1 MTITHEYDPGDPGSS
16 PAWISYVFRCD
27 RGGRDDRFQAVSD
40 EAAREYVRDLLY
52 DEGAEDGDGGGIYRI
67 EDDARGV
74 EEYVGDVHLGDDEQ
88 STDECFT
95 Y

>member
-1 MTITHEYDPGDPGSS
+1 MELNHDYDPGEE
-16 PAWISYVFRCD
+16 ITMTQYIFRCD
-27 RGGRDDRFQAVSD
+27 RGGQDDRFDALSD
-40 EAAREYVRDLLY
+40 EAARDYVRDLLY